1 VTRPPRD
8 LPACCGSGSRFRTP
22 GLRTS
27 TREHRVET
35 PPDAEDEVGD
45 RRWTGPVSAL
55 ALVALVATTVLA
67 TLVVRSEV
75 DARLRNNAEG
85 AASAVLLDL
94 QLNVRRDV
102 AAAAGLA
109 GAVADVTQVD
119 ATTWEAAVERVADAG
134 AFTDV
139 AAVNLLVVAD
149 DEDALTATLEQLP
162 TEVADRL
169 GLRPAEGPPH
179 AVVTNVWPEAT
190 NQAVLGYDVFD
201 NPVAAEAASAAIAD
215 GRVRSSGPTR
225 ALQEPGEQRASVVYV
240 PVVAADGTV
249 TGLVNLVFRA
259 GALVSQLEPLLP
271 AGGAVRWS
279 DVTGDGAAETLA
291 ELPGEGPVAL
301 VATERA
307 REFGRD
313 WLIEVGLPRASLGP
327 VQRYA
332 PWLVAALG
340 ATLVLGLAATSGA
353 WWSTARRADAL
364 ARRRTADL
372 EASALELAAL
382 NAELAELDR
391 FKDRLLGAV
400 SHDLRAPLAV
410 IRGSTEVLLDRDLTA
425 DQREDLLRR
434 VMRQSSRL
442 RGLIDELLVAAQV
455 RAGRLRADR
464 RPLDLLPLVET
475 VCADLG
481 IGEVRCG
488 CEGPLPRVH
497 ADPVHVERVLHNL
510 LTNAVSHGAPPVT
523 VELAADSTG
532 VEVRVRDAGPGVPPA
547 LRERVFDEYAR
558 TGGDRPGY
566 GLGLAIAVQL
576 ADVNGGTLSYRDDG
590 PGACFV
596 LRLPVHRVD
605 PGGAQ

>member
-1 VTRPPRD
+1 M
-8 LPACCGSGSRFRTP
+8 
-22 GLRTS
+22 LRTS
-27 TREHRVET
+27 TREHRVGP

-45 RRWTGPVSAL
+45 RRWTGPVSCL
-55 ALVALVATTVLA
+55 ALVALVVTTVLA
-67 TLVVRSEV
+67 TLVIRSEV

-85 AASAVLLDL
+85 AAAAVLLDL

-119 ATTWEAAVERVADAG
+119 AATWEAAVERVADAG

-139 AAVNLLVVAD
+139 AAVNLLVVVAGDGD
-149 DEDALTATLEQLP
+149 DLAATLEQLP

-169 GLRPAEGPPH
+169 ELRPADGPPY

-201 NPVAAEAASAAIAD
+201 NPVAADAASAAIAD

-225 ALQEPGEQRASVVYV
+225 VLQEAGDQRASVVYV
-240 PVVAADGTV
+240 PVVAPDGTV

-271 AGGAVRWS
+271 AGAAVRWS
-279 DVTGDGAAETLA
+279 DVTGDGVTEALA
-291 ELPGEGPVAL
+291 ELPGQGPVEL

-313 WLIEVGLPRASLGP
+313 WLVEVGLPRASLGP

-340 ATLVLGLAATSGA
+340 AALVLGLAATTAA

-410 IRGSTEVLLDRDLTA
+410 IRGSAEVLLDRDLTPE
-425 DQREDLLRR
+425 QREDLLRR

-442 RGLIDELLVAAQV
+442 RGMIDELLVAAQV

-464 RPLDLLPLVET
+464 RPLDLRPLVET
-475 VCADLG
+475 VCGDLG
-481 IGEVRCG
+481 IGEVRGG
-488 CEGPLPRVH
+488 CDGPLPRVH

-532 VEVRVRDAGPGVPPA
+532 IEVRVRDAGPGVSPEF
-547 LRERVFDEYAR
+547 RERVFDEYAR
-558 TGGDRPGY
+558 TDGARPGY

-596 LRLPVHRVD
+596 LRLPVHRDD
-605 PGGAQ
+605 PGGAP